1 MRIGPVRLSE
11 CLGDGRR
18 LNAGY
23 FLAEDEIAVR
33 RLRAWRRDTAA
44 LGDLVSDVYSG
55 PIFRK
60 ISVGPGHGVGY
71 VSANSLFRTNVVPSD
86 YLSLRHR
93 TLLDCLRLVPG
104 TIVLTCSGMN
114 LGKSVWVRNDMA
126 GLAGS
131 GDLIRIL
138 PDAQKAPGGLV
149 FAFLSSRYGVA
160 SIRRLI
166 FGGHIKHIAPSDVC
180 RILVPRL
187 GDEIERRVHDL
198 VEKAATLRSNA
209 AALRKSAVSL
219 VTAALSWESQPVHD
233 LCRTAGPCML
243 QRRMD
248 AFHHAE
254 GIVAAQKCLATRPSV
269 RLGDVVAE
277 VFEPNRGPRRK
288 VEDASH
294 GVQFLSSSEV
304 FRLDPVGDYLIS
316 RTRTPYIERQLV
328 GEQDLLLPRSG
339 QIGGIIG
346 RAVLPLPSYY
356 GAAAS
361 EHLVRVRCRS
371 REDAFLAWA
380 IFATEPGYYAA
391 IGTAFG
397 SSIPSLDCA
406 LLADLQI
413 PWWEGTKRN
422 EIVRLVEG
430 MVNALTEAISAER
443 SGVALVEHAIEQAT

>member
-1 MRIGPVRLSE
+1 M
-11 CLGDGRR
+11 
-18 LNAGY
+18 
-23 FLAEDEIAVR
+23 
-33 RLRAWRRDTAA
+33 
-44 LGDLVSDVYSG
+44 
-55 PIFRK
+55 
-60 ISVGPGHGVGY
+60 
-71 VSANSLFRTNVVPSD
+71 
-86 YLSLRHR
+86 
-93 TLLDCLRLVPG
+93 
-104 TIVLTCSGMN
+104 
-114 LGKSVWVRNDMA
+114 
-126 GLAGS
+126 
-131 GDLIRIL
+131 
-138 PDAQKAPGGLV
+138 
-149 FAFLSSRYGVA
+149 
-160 SIRRLI
+160 
-166 FGGHIKHIAPSDVC
+166 
-180 RILVPRL
+180 
-187 GDEIERRVHDL
+187 
-198 VEKAATLRSNA
+198 
-209 AALRKSAVSL
+209 
-219 VTAALSWESQPVHD
+219 
-233 LCRTAGPCML
+233 
-243 QRRMD
+243 
-248 AFHHAE
+248 
-254 GIVAAQKCLATRPSV
+254 
-269 RLGDVVAE
+269 
-277 VFEPNRGPRRK
+277 
-288 VEDASH
+288 
-294 GVQFLSSSEV
+294 
-304 FRLDPVGDYLIS
+304 IS